1 MRTLLVYIG
10 IAVAVTLG
18 IALILNLVMTFAVGG
33 RKVVVP
39 DVQGRRLEDAQ
50 AILEKEGLRSRVSFA
65 SYTKDFP
72 ESTVFSQNPKPGCLV
87 KKGRKVDLMMSRGP
101 QFVYV
106 PYCIG
111 NSLRGAT
118 LMIERAGLSLGEIS
132 KVREEGSYHGEV
144 IATEPRPGSK
154 ILRGERVNLLVSE
167 GVRLPSFILPDLV
180 GKAYPEVKQKA
191 EEIGLLVRAS
201 TLDTK
206 ADPKKCKIVAHEP
219 PAGSVVSPGDTLD
232 LMISERMEKKF

>member
-39 DVQGRRLEDAQ
+39 DVQGRRIEDAE
-50 AILEKEGLRSRVSFA
+50 AILEKEGLRPRVAFA

-72 ESTVFSQNPKPGCLV
+72 ESTVFSQKPKPGTLV
-87 KKGRKVDLMMSRGP
+87 KKGRKVDLMMSKGP

-118 LMIERAGLSLGEIS
+118 LIIERAGLSVGEIS
-132 KVREEGSYHGEV
+132 KVRQEGSYQGEI
-144 IATEPRPGSK
+144 IATEPWPGSK
-154 ILRGERVNLLVSE
+154 ILRGEKVNLLVSE
-167 GVRLPSFILPDLV
+167 GVPSPSFILPDLV
-180 GKAYPEVKQKA
+180 GKPYPEVKQKA

-206 ADPKKCKIVAHEP
+206 ADPKKCRIVVHDP
-219 PAGSVVSPGDTLD
+219 PAGNIVSPGDTLD
-232 LMISERMEKKF
+232 LMISEKMEKKF